1 MGATTVEGKTLA
13 PMGAPTE
20 SKRRRRIRVAHPAK
34 LPYGGL
40 NRIRFEGSV
49 STNAGGPARY
59 PRFGVHFT
67 MHGGRRPATPCL
79 ACLVGAFVERS
90 LLRCSC
96 LHGNHQK
103 RSKLRSTRPGP
114 VRGVELHP
122 RWLRLRRTF
131 IDSFERNFIEPI
143 SSN

>member
-67 MHGGRRPATPCL
+67 MHGGRRPATQVAVARGVAAKTPIGV
-79 ACLVGAFVERS
+79 ARRHERWV
-90 LLRCSC
+90 R
-96 LHGNHQK
+96 
-103 RSKLRSTRPGP
+103 LRSTDPSQRCKKPFHQQP
-114 VRGVELHP
+114 P
-122 RWLRLRRTF
+122 RRHVTLSWTV
-131 IDSFERNFIEPI
+131 SSAT